1 MRGALTKCLH
11 ERSRMRQGV
20 CKDVAMPNIDE
31 EAKSW
36 QLEQAGRVG
45 TAVARRRAR
54 LGMTAVDLAE
64 RTRELGYPITRVAIS
79 KIENNARAG
88 KIDISEITVLAA
100 ALGVP
105 PILLMYPDLPSG
117 VVRALPAIEEVE
129 SYKALR
135 WFIGDSSLGEPHTPE
150 DGRQLVERIR
160 EYAPVRRDWAIAT
173 VRSLGQAAGSQ
184 EATALKDVQQL
195 LNQLEEAIQELRKS
209 VFDE

>member
-1 MRGALTKCLH
+1 
-11 ERSRMRQGV
+11 MRQV
-20 CKDVAMPNIDE
+20 LCEDVAMPNIDE
-31 EAKSW
+31 EAKAW
-36 QLEQAGRVG
+36 QMEQAARVG
-45 TAVARRRAR
+45 KAVARRRTK
-54 LGMTAVDLAE
+54 LGMTAVDLAD
-64 RTRELGYPITRVAIS
+64 RTRELGYPISRVAIS

-88 KIDISEITVLAA
+88 KIDISEVTVLAA
-100 ALGVP
+100 ALQIP
-105 PILLMYPDLPSG
+105 PILLTYPDLPG
-117 VVRALPAIEEVE
+117 GEVRALPNIESVE

-135 WFIGDSSLGEPHTPE
+135 WFIGDSSLGDPHTSE
-150 DGRQLVERIR
+150 VGRQLVERIR